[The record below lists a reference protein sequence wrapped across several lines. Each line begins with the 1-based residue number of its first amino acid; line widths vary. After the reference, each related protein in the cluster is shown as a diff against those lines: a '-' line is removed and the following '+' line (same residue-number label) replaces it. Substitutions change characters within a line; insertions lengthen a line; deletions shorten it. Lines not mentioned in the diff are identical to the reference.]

1 MYKTYINRVMIKDRK
16 KESAF
21 LIKSLSIKKLL
32 ITWLFWLK
40 QKKRTRKKE
49 CKLLSNK
56 QKPGKKEVKP
66 GKKEEN

>member
-40 QKKRTRKKE
+40 KK
-49 CKLLSNK
+49 K
-56 QKPGKKEVKP
+56 QEPGKKSVNYYPTNKNQ
-66 GKKEEN
+66 GKKR